1 MSIDKDLFRAVL
13 GRFAT
18 GVTIVTVCAPEG
30 RPHGMTVS
38 AFASVSLDPTLV
50 LICIDKNA
58 ALAPLLPDLEH
69 FAVNV
74 LTSEQE
80 ELSRR
85 FANDLDDRFDGI
97 GYTLGKSGAP
107 LIDNT
112 LAWLECR
119 VVERHPAGDHV
130 IVIGEVV
137 RAEAHSGS
145 PLLYFRGGYA
155 RLER

>member
-1 MSIDKDLFRAVL
+1 MGIDQDLFRAVL

-18 GVTIVTVCAPEG
+18 GVTVVTVREPNG
-30 RPHGMTVS
+30 RVHGMTVS

-50 LICIDKNA
+50 LVSIDKTA
-58 ALAPLLPDLEH
+58 TLAPVLSDIRQ

-74 LTSEQE
+74 LTSDQE

-85 FANDLDDRFDGI
+85 FANDLDDRFEGV
-97 GYTLGKSGAP
+97 GYTTGESGLP
-107 LIDNT
+107 ILQDV

-119 VVERHPAGDHV
+119 VVQQHSAGDHV
-130 IVIGEVV
+130 IVIAEVE
-137 RAEAHSGS
+137 RAEARSGS